1 MKSDEKDEV
10 MQKFNNNQF
19 SILVST
25 TVVEVGVD
33 VPNATIMLIEHA
45 ERFGLSQLHQ
55 LRGRVGRGSDK
66 SYCILVKHN
75 INETSK
81 MRLHIMEETD
91 DGFIIADEDLKIRGP
106 GQFFGMKQSGFFKY
120 KIANMVTDGPII
132 QNAREIAFEVI
143 EKDPGL
149 KNIENQELRKIFM
162 KNYSDQ
168 LDQIN
173 LS

>member
-1 MKSDEKDEV
+1 
-10 MQKFNNNQF
+10 
-19 SILVST
+19 
-25 TVVEVGVD
+25 
-33 VPNATIMLIEHA
+33 
-45 ERFGLSQLHQ
+45 
-55 LRGRVGRGSDK
+55 
-66 SYCILVKHN
+66 
-75 INETSK
+75 
-81 MRLHIMEETD
+81 MEETD